1 MRDATMTRM
10 TMTIEIREASVS
22 DSRSVLEMKRK
33 LDGQTRFMMFEPDER
48 SMDVAAMQSEIAQ
61 LRAADNSVLLLAFA
75 QGTDVPVGYVEVTGG
90 SFRRNR
96 HVGSLVIG
104 ICATHT
110 GMGIGTAL
118 LGACADWARAHGI
131 GRLELTVMVHNDRA
145 IRLYEKSGFVVEGRR
160 IAALMVDGAAV
171 DEYVMGRIL

>member
-1 MRDATMTRM
+1 
-10 TMTIEIREASVS
+10 MTIEIREASVS
-22 DSRSVLEMKRK
+22 DSRCVLEMKRK

-48 SMDVAAMQSEIAQ
+48 SMDVEAMKAEIAQ

-75 QGTDVPVGYVEVTGG
+75 RGTGVPVGFVEVTGG

-104 ICATHT
+104 ICAAHT

-118 LGACADWARAHGI
+118 LGACGDWARAHGL

-160 IAALMVDGAAV
+160 VAALMVDGVAV
-171 DEYVMGRIL
+171 DEYVMGRVL